1 MKKFLAA
8 AALLA
13 APIAANAQ
21 TTPAP
26 APAATD
32 APMVVYDKALGPGW
46 QNWSWG
52 KTELSVDSAGARLPM
67 KLEAE
72 GWQAIYLHH
81 DAFSTAPYRS
91 LNLLLQTA
99 GAEGDFRVVAI
110 VGGKP
115 VLENPAD
122 ANSPPKGKT
131 IHVKPGGW
139 VQAVIPLGV
148 LGVDKATIDGIW
160 IQNATGTKAPNL
172 YVADV
177 SFKP

>member
-1 MKKFLAA
+1 MKKLLAA
-8 AALLA
+8 AMLLA
-13 APIAANAQ
+13 APVAAHAQ
-21 TTPAP
+21 TAA

-32 APMVVYDKALGPGW
+32 APMVVYDKAMGPGW

-52 KTELSVDSAGARLPM
+52 KTELSVEAGGARLPI

-72 GWQAIYLHH
+72 GWQAIYFHH

-91 LNLLLQTA
+91 LNLLLQTS
-99 GAEGDFRVVAI
+99 GGEGEFRVVAI
-110 VGGKP
+110 VDGKP

-131 IHVKPGGW
+131 IHVKAGGW
-139 VQAVIPLGV
+139 TQAVVPLGV
-148 LGVDKATIDGIW
+148 LGAEKATIDGIW
-160 IQNATGTKAPNL
+160 IQNATAAKAPNL